1 MGQLTDIPAVRLGY
15 LRGIPIFVDATFL
28 AAVATIFFALVR
40 RQFPGLLDYGIVISL
55 VTAGVFLSI
64 LTHELGH
71 AFVARR
77 FGLRAEEIR
86 IGGFYG
92 LAFLSGTPSRRLDS
106 ILILLAGPLANAT
119 NAILL
124 LLILGLPSLS
134 SSFYLSDPLFDSPV
148 RDILVL
154 RVSLEWLIY
163 VNLGML
169 IFNLLPAFPLDGG
182 RIARLL
188 LENVTSDA
196 TAVRLVAGA
205 GLVMGAW
212 SVFGIAS
219 YPALLLAAPMLVLAN
234 YGIWK
239 GEVAAPA
246 D

>member
-1 MGQLTDIPAVRLGY
+1 MTTLSDIPAVRLGS

-28 AAVATIFFALVR
+28 AAIATIFFALVR
-40 RQFPGLLDYGIVISL
+40 RQFPSIFDYGIIILL
-55 VTAGVFLSI
+55 VAAGVFLSI

-71 AFVARR
+71 AFAARR
-77 FGLRAEEIR
+77 FGLRADEIR

-92 LAFLSGTPSRRLDS
+92 LAFLSGTPWRRIDS
-106 ILILLAGPLANAT
+106 ILILLAGPLANAI
-119 NAILL
+119 NALL
-124 LLILGLPSLS
+124 LMLILGMPSLT
-134 SSFYLSDPLFDSPV
+134 SSFYLSDPLFASPI
-148 RDILVL
+148 RDVLVL
-154 RVSLEWLIY
+154 RVSLEWLVY

-169 IFNLLPAFPLDGG
+169 VFNLLPAFPLDGG

-188 LENVTSDA
+188 LDSVTSDA
-196 TAVRLVAGA
+196 TAVRLVSGA

-219 YPALLLAAPMLVLAN
+219 YPVLLFAAPMLVLAN

-239 GEVAAPA
+239 GELAAPA